1 MLLDFPFLSLSLWM
15 DGWMDGRFC
24 VECSCKWWSN
34 KHWEKEMKG
43 GWYSVASGRESGA
56 LFGGQFETS
65 PITRELLVPPSAR
78 IFNYRRARR
87 NSPWRMASSK
97 LCREMVA
104 GLCVEWFPNRIIP
117 PSPAI
122 KRRTSSKRFPFGN
135 CRAYIHRRPSKHFGR
150 CVYCIAQLLRL
161 ALFKKWNFI
170 FPFLCLFGPSAKM
183 NNCHCC
189 AR

>member
-43 GWYSVASGRESGA
+43 GWYSVAIVDESGA

-78 IFNYRRARR
+78 IFNYRRAKR
-87 NSPWRMASSK
+87 NSLANGVIKTLQRDGGWTVCGMIPESNHSTLPSHQTQNIIKAIPVWK
-97 LCREMVA
+97 LPC
-104 GLCVEWFPNRIIP
+104 IYTQT
-117 PSPAI
+117 AI
-122 KRRTSSKRFPFGN
+122 QTF
-135 CRAYIHRRPSKHFGR
+135 
-150 CVYCIAQLLRL
+150 
-161 ALFKKWNFI
+161 W
-170 FPFLCLFGPSAKM
+170 
-183 NNCHCC
+183 
-189 AR
+189 